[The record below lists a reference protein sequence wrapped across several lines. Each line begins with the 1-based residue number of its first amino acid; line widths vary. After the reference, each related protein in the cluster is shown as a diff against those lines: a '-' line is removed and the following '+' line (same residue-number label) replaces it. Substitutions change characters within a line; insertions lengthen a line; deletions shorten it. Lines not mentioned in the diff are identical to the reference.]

1 MLDLGRRDGDQTMKL
16 KDKVAV
22 ITGASKGIGKGI
34 ATVFSREGA
43 KVVVADWD
51 EETGEKTSEEIRRS
65 GGDIFFVKC
74 DVSDEEQV
82 KAMVQATIA
91 KYGSINVLVN
101 NAGIG
106 VYKTVLDT
114 TSEEWDRCLAVN
126 LKGVF
131 LCSKYAIPHIQAA
144 GGGAIVNIAS
154 VHSYKN
160 VGGTAPYAASKGGV
174 VALTRVMAI
183 DYGRDKIRVNA
194 ICPGWIH
201 TPLIQGIFAD
211 APDPEK
217 AMQDVERRQILGRLG
232 TPEEVGEA
240 AAFLASDEASYIT
253 GASLMVDSGMT
264 AQLETW

>member
-1 MLDLGRRDGDQTMKL
+1 MKL
-16 KDKVAV
+16 EDRVAI
-22 ITGASKGIGKGI
+22 ITGAGSGIGKGI
-34 ATVFSREGA
+34 ATVFFREGA
-43 KVVVADWD
+43 KVVVVDSD
-51 EETGEKTSEEIRRS
+51 ERAGKKSAEEIRRL
-65 GGDIFFVKC
+65 GGDAFFVKC
-74 DVSDEEQV
+74 DVSNEEQV

-91 KYGSINVLVN
+91 RYGRINVLVN

-114 TSEEWDRCLAVN
+114 TSEEWDRCLAVD

-131 LCSKYAIPHIQAA
+131 LCSKYAIPHIKAA

-154 VHSYKN
+154 VHSYQN

-194 ICPGWIH
+194 ICPGWID
-201 TPLIQGIFAD
+201 TPLTQRIFAD
-211 APDPEK
+211 APDPKK
-217 AMQDVERRQILGRLG
+217 ARRDIEHRQILGRLG

>member
-1 MLDLGRRDGDQTMKL
+1 MKL
-16 KDKVAV
+16 KDKVAIV
-22 ITGASKGIGKGI
+22 TGAGEGIGKGI
-34 ATVFSREGA
+34 ATVFFREGA
-43 KVVVADWD
+43 KVVVADLD
-51 EETGEKTSEEIRRS
+51 EEAGKKTAEEISRS
-65 GGDIFFVKC
+65 GGDAFFVKC
-74 DVSDEEQV
+74 DVSNEEQV
-82 KAMVQATIA
+82 KAMIRAAVYR
-91 KYGSINVLVN
+91 YGRINVLVN

-131 LCSKYAIPHIQAA
+131 LCSKYTIPHIRAA
-144 GGGAIVNIAS
+144 GGGAIVNVAS
-154 VHSYKN
+154 VHAYQN

-183 DYGRDKIRVNA
+183 DHGRDKIRVNA
-194 ICPGWIH
+194 ICPGWID
-201 TPLIQGIFAD
+201 TPLTERIFAG
-211 APDPEK
+211 AVDPVK
-217 AMQDVERRQILGRLG
+217 AKQEVERRQILGRLG
-232 TPEEVGEA
+232 TPEDVGEA

>member
-1 MLDLGRRDGDQTMKL
+1 MKL
-16 KDKVAV
+16 QDKVAIV
-22 ITGASKGIGKGI
+22 TGAGKGIGQGI
-34 ATVFSREGA
+34 ARVFVKYGA

-51 EETGEKTSEEIRRS
+51 EDAGLGTAEELRRS
-65 GGDIFFVKC
+65 GGNAIFVKC
-74 DVSDEEQV
+74 DVSNEEQV
-82 KAMVQATIA
+82 KAMIQAAIA
-91 KYGSINVLVN
+91 SYGRLNILVN

-114 TSEEWDRCLAVN
+114 TSEDWDRCLGVN

-131 LCSKYAIPHIQAA
+131 LCSKYAIPHIKAA

-154 VHSYKN
+154 VHSYQN

-183 DYGRDKIRVNA
+183 DHGRDNIRVNA
-194 ICPGWIH
+194 ICPGWIY
-201 TPLIQGIFAD
+201 TPLIQGIFA
-211 APDPEK
+211 ASPDPEEAK
-217 AMQDVERRQILGRLG
+217 RAVERRQLLGRLG
-232 TPEEVGEA
+232 RPEEVGEA

-253 GASLMVDSGMT
+253 GASLMVDNGMT

>member
-1 MLDLGRRDGDQTMKL
+1 MKL
-16 KDKVAV
+16 QDKVAIV
-22 ITGASKGIGKGI
+22 TGAGKGIGQGI
-34 ATVFSREGA
+34 ARVFVKYGA

-51 EETGEKTSEEIRRS
+51 EDAGLGTAEELRRS
-65 GGDIFFVKC
+65 GGNAIFVKC
-74 DVSDEEQV
+74 DVSNEEQV
-82 KAMVQATIA
+82 KAMIQAAIA
-91 KYGSINVLVN
+91 SYGRLNILVN

-114 TSEEWDRCLAVN
+114 TSEDWDRCLGVN

-131 LCSKYAIPHIQAA
+131 LCSKYAIPHIKAA

-154 VHSYKN
+154 VHSYQN

-183 DYGRDKIRVNA
+183 DHGRDNIRVNA
-194 ICPGWIH
+194 ICPGWIY
-201 TPLIQGIFAD
+201 TPLIQGIFA
-211 APDPEK
+211 ASPDPEEAK
-217 AMQDVERRQILGRLG
+217 RAVERRQILGRLG
-232 TPEEVGEA
+232 RPEEVGEA

-253 GASLMVDSGMT
+253 GASLMVDNGMT

>member
-1 MLDLGRRDGDQTMKL
+1 VKL
-16 KDKVAV
+16 KEKVAIV
-22 ITGASKGIGKGI
+22 TGAAKGIGRGI
-34 ATVFSREGA
+34 ATVFFQEGA
-43 KVVVADWD
+43 KLVIADWD
-51 EETGEKTSEEIRRS
+51 EEAGKKTADEIRRS
-65 GGDIFFVKC
+65 GGHAFFVKC
-74 DVSDEEQV
+74 DVSNEEQV
-82 KAMVQATIA
+82 KAMIRETVT
-91 KYGSINVLVN
+91 KYGRINVLVN

-131 LCSKYAIPHIQAA
+131 LCSKYAIPHIKAA

-154 VHSYKN
+154 VHSYQN
-160 VGGTAPYAASKGGV
+160 VGGTAPYAASKAGV

-194 ICPGWIH
+194 VCPGWID
-201 TPLIQGIFAD
+201 TPLIRSIFAGR
-211 APDPEK
+211 PDPEK
-217 AMQDVERRQILGRLG
+217 ARREVERSQILGRLG

-253 GASLMVDSGMT
+253 GASLMVDNGMT

>member
-1 MLDLGRRDGDQTMKL
+1 MKL
-16 KDKVAV
+16 KDKVAIV
-22 ITGASKGIGKGI
+22 TGAGSGIGKGI
-34 ATVFSREGA
+34 ATVFFREGA
-43 KVVVADWD
+43 KVVVVDSD
-51 EETGEKTSEEIRRS
+51 EQAGKKTAEEIRLL
-65 GGDIFFVKC
+65 GGEAFFVKC
-74 DVSDEEQV
+74 DVSNEEQI
-82 KAMVQATIA
+82 KTMVQETIA
-91 KYGSINVLVN
+91 KYGRINVLVN

-114 TSEEWDRCLAVN
+114 TSEEWDRCLAVD
-126 LKGVF
+126 LKSVF
-131 LCSKYAIPHIQAA
+131 LCSKYAIPHIRTA

-154 VHSYKN
+154 VHSYQN

-183 DYGRDKIRVNA
+183 DHGGDKIRVNA
-194 ICPGWIH
+194 ICPGWID
-201 TPLIQGIFAD
+201 TPLTRRIFA
-211 APDPEK
+211 ATSDPEK
-217 AMQDVERRQILGRLG
+217 AKQDVERRQILGRLG

>member
-1 MLDLGRRDGDQTMKL
+1 MKL
-16 KDKVAV
+16 KDKVAIV
-22 ITGASKGIGKGI
+22 TGAGEGIGKGI
-34 ATVFSREGA
+34 AMVFFREGA
-43 KVVVADWD
+43 MVVVADWN
-51 EETGEKTSEEIRRS
+51 EEAGKKTVEKIGRS
-65 GGDIFFVKC
+65 GGDAFFVKC
-74 DVSDEEQV
+74 DVSNEEQV
-82 KAMVQATIA
+82 KGMIQATIA
-91 KYGSINVLVN
+91 KYGRINLLVN

-131 LCSKYAIPHIQAA
+131 LCSKYAIPEIKAA

-154 VHSYKN
+154 VHSYQN
-160 VGGTAPYAASKGGV
+160 VGGTAPYAASKAGV

-183 DYGRDKIRVNA
+183 DHGRDKIRVNA
-194 ICPGWIH
+194 ICPGWIY
-201 TPLIQGIFAD
+201 TPLIQGIFAHSS
-211 APDPEK
+211 DPEK
-217 AMQDVERRQILGRLG
+217 AKREVERRQILGRLG

-253 GASLMVDSGMT
+253 GASLMVDNGMT